1 MLRLSPKVS
10 NGVLILLVVTTVA
23 ISTSYKS
30 ENDLENQTSFI
41 TEAIQSI
48 KPSPNYVS
56 EQKALFETGHLPQIS
71 WVGKVH
77 VYMTYGRLLIQNL
90 DPGADYKF
98 FIIEPHDVI
107 EDGGLRYSPTT
118 RNLVSGNV
126 ILVRGEMSD
135 SCYWENGFEGT
146 DVKGDYKGCVPW
158 IEIKKIESPTKV
170 TSEFNN
176 FSNLQWWTATI
187 IDRQNCEKSEDWPEF
202 CGPDIN
208 LEYPQF
214 IGTDSKIK
222 NLNKYIYNLVNDKLS
237 KDRKDVNDWRSV
249 KNKDNYLYED
259 CNDEHKPNLMCSVQ
273 LSSKY
278 LVNGINN
285 DIVSIEIVFTDFT
298 GGGNGNH
305 DESVT
310 INYDL
315 KTERDLKP
323 TELFCNL
330 STTSLAP
337 LLDANLIEQNKIWRG
352 YARRFW
358 ANKDEDY
365 PEESVDPSDRY
376 AVITGYSPEDILI
389 GYYGA
394 TIVYQPYIV
403 GPGSVGIVRM
413 FVPYNDLAGVVCSP

>member
-158 IEIKKIESPTKV
+158 IEIKKI
-170 TSEFNN
+170 
-176 FSNLQWWTATI
+176 
-187 IDRQNCEKSEDWPEF
+187 
-202 CGPDIN
+202 
-208 LEYPQF
+208 
-214 IGTDSKIK
+214 
-222 NLNKYIYNLVNDKLS
+222 
-237 KDRKDVNDWRSV
+237 
-249 KNKDNYLYED
+249 
-259 CNDEHKPNLMCSVQ
+259 
-273 LSSKY
+273 
-278 LVNGINN
+278 
-285 DIVSIEIVFTDFT
+285 
-298 GGGNGNH
+298 
-305 DESVT
+305 
-310 INYDL
+310 
-315 KTERDLKP
+315 
-323 TELFCNL
+323 
-330 STTSLAP
+330 
-337 LLDANLIEQNKIWRG
+337 
-352 YARRFW
+352 
-358 ANKDEDY
+358 
-365 PEESVDPSDRY
+365 
-376 AVITGYSPEDILI
+376 
-389 GYYGA
+389 
-394 TIVYQPYIV
+394 
-403 GPGSVGIVRM
+403 
-413 FVPYNDLAGVVCSP
+413 